1 MSVFR
6 TRAALGLRPLTAPL
20 ILFLPAGMILGP
32 NVLGVLSTEALGYL
46 DIVVPVALATL
57 GVFIG
62 LALGREGRTALR
74 LFAAA
79 STEAIVTIVTVGAA
93 VLFLL
98 TVWGIPID
106 VPYVIV
112 AAALGICASASAAPA
127 LDADDDRATRLAGRV
142 ADLDDVVPIVFGGLI
157 LGAFGPSS
165 ASALG
170 SLMMT
175 IGLGL
180 AIGVAGWLLIEPA
193 ESPAERGVFVIGC
206 LALLGGTAA
215 YLGLSPLLA
224 GMAAGWLWVVAPGR
238 CDLLMSNDL
247 RTLQHPL
254 VVLLLLTAGAQLRPT
269 LVGVWLFAPY
279 LIFRLAGKLIGGWT
293 ASRIAA
299 GVAPADLGA
308 YLIAPG
314 VIGIAFALSLQLVA
328 RESAQSLLFAVAC
341 GAIASELLAVFVVPA
356 RRGA

>member
-20 ILFLPAGMILGP
+20 ILFLPIGMILGP
-32 NVLGVLSTEALGYL
+32 SVLGVLSTEALGYL
-46 DIVVPVALATL
+46 DIVVPVGLATL

-62 LALGREGRTALR
+62 LALGREGRAAR
-74 LFAAA
+74 VVFAAA
-79 STEAIVTIVTVGAA
+79 SSEAIVTIVTVAAA

-98 TVWGIPID
+98 TVWSIPID
-106 VPYVIV
+106 VPYALV

-127 LDADDDRATRLAGRV
+127 IDKDDDPAARIAGRV

-165 ASALG
+165 ASAVG
-170 SLMMT
+170 SLVMT

-180 AIGVAGWLLIEPA
+180 AIGLAGWLLIEPA
-193 ESPAERGVFVIGC
+193 ESPAERGVFVLGC

-238 CDLLMSNDL
+238 CDLLMSSDL
-247 RTLQHPL
+247 RKLQHPL

-279 LIFRLAGKLIGGWT
+279 LVFRLVGKLIGGWT
-293 ASRIAA
+293 ASRIASD
-299 GVAPADLGA
+299 VAPSDLGA

-314 VIGIAFALSLQLVA
+314 VIGIAFALTLRLVA
-328 RESAQSLLFAVAC
+328 GESAQSLLFAVAC
-341 GAIASELLAVFVVPA
+341 GAIASELLALFVVPA